1 MAGLGLLSFI
11 TMFCDFILL
20 NYVSER
26 SIVSWVFS
34 AILHSFS
41 LILVPLII
49 FKPTSWTVIFSTMIW
64 KSIRPLQLTKTQ
76 VKQRKFEVLDKQ
88 DIMQV
93 MSLLLQYVN
102 HIYTILL
109 VFQLY
114 RHQLQHPESYS
125 IAICSIAIAIIMMV
139 IGCH

>member
-1 MAGLGLLSFI
+1 M
-11 TMFCDFILL
+11 
-20 NYVSER
+20 
-26 SIVSWVFS
+26 
-34 AILHSFS
+34 
-41 LILVPLII
+41 
-49 FKPTSWTVIFSTMIW
+49 
-64 KSIRPLQLTKTQ
+64 TKTQ

-102 HIYTILL
+102 HIYSYI

-114 RHQLQHPESYS
+114 CHQLQHPESYS